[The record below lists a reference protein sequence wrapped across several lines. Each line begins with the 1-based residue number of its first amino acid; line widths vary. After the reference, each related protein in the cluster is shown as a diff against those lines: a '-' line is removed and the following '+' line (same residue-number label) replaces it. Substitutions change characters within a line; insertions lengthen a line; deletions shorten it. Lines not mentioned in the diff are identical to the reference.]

1 LVNKPSKENV
11 KNINKVKFQYGQHPT
26 IDAIVNFLEINN
38 LRDIVVVPTHKLGRL
53 HLKETSILCSGFTQK
68 HVYKSAKDFLVEL
81 KKLNI
86 PNEKLRISGGRD
98 QEWLLVEVG
107 QIAVHFF
114 VESFRK
120 EQDLLEIW
128 MNPQPPEL
136 EEEHNR
142 YFNKLYK
149 KH

>member
-1 LVNKPSKENV
+1 VS
-11 KNINKVKFQYGQHPT
+11 
-26 IDAIVNFLEINN
+26 N
-38 LRDIVVVPTHKLGRL
+38 LKDIVVVPTQKLGLL
-53 HLKETSILCSGFTQK
+53 HLKENSILCSGFTQK

-86 PNEKLRISGGRD
+86 PNEKPNIYGRRD

-107 QIAVHFF
+107 NISVHFF

-128 MNPQPPEL
+128 MNPPSKEL
-136 EEEHNR
+136 QEHHER